1 MRTLFRF
8 SLCCL
13 ACILISQVSLGQ
25 QRRARPA
32 WGVPEIYSNLLLEP
46 ETGDVGGMEVVIIKS
61 YGGDWAAVVIAD
73 GTAGD
78 PVLVPLKLDHP
89 NIEFT
94 LPEAPPYEG
103 WGKFTGKITSQ
114 GIVLWNKGQR
124 VGLLRKQCRK

>member
-13 ACILISQVSLGQ
+13 ACILITQVSFGQ
-25 QRRARPA
+25 KRRPQAA
-32 WGVPEIYSNLLLEP
+32 WGIPETYSNLLLEP

-78 PVLVPLKLDHP
+78 PVLVPVKLDYP

-94 LPEAPPYEG
+94 LPEAAPYEG
-103 WGKFTGKITSQ
+103 YGKFTGRITRQ
-114 GIVLWNKGQR
+114 GMVLWNKGQR
-124 VGLLRKQCRK
+124 VGVLRRQCR

>member
-1 MRTLFRF
+1 MRTLFRL

-13 ACILISQVSLGQ
+13 VCILISQASVGQ
-25 QRRARPA
+25 KRRPSPT
-32 WGVPEIYSNLLLEP
+32 WGVPETYSNLLLEL
-46 ETGDVGGMEVVIIKS
+46 ETGDVGGMEVVLIKS

-78 PVLVPLKLDHP
+78 PVLIPVKLDHS

-103 WGKFTGKITSQ
+103 WGKFTGKITRQ
-114 GIVLWNKGQR
+114 GMVLWNKGQR
-124 VGLLRKQCRK
+124 VGLLRKQCR